1 MTERRPRRSVATV
14 LPGVRTNTPKRN
26 VIVLLT
32 YLLLLGI
39 ALSGLTAAADLLLVG
54 TVAATRTV
62 I

>member
-1 MTERRPRRSVATV
+1 M
-14 LPGVRTNTPKRN
+14 PGVRTNTPKRN